1 MSVVDATWHTVDCCL
16 TILWDILLTRR
27 GAINTVQLNYLESY
41 KPMRK
46 RGDKKCTI
54 M

>member
-1 MSVVDATWHTVDCCL
+1 VTRLISVTQRVCNAPFYCNGCPL
-16 TILWDILLTRR
+16 RR

-41 KPMRK
+41 RPVRK

>member
-1 MSVVDATWHTVDCCL
+1 M
-16 TILWDILLTRR
+16 TIYSITYRR

-41 KPMRK
+41 RPVRK